1 MQMHAT
7 DDEQLVQK
15 LVSIRKVLTPTGNW
29 IQEDND
35 VEKEDGL
42 RRELE
47 QRALLQKKEEE
58 QRKELLALEN
68 AKKARLRAKKIA
80 LGLDPSVKRPPVLVD
95 VPPPVIAARE
105 HSRLEL
111 RVNAKYVQKFR
122 WFLNGRPIES
132 EEFVS
137 GINRPT
143 LVISK
148 LTKRTTGEF
157 YCMCENEEGTVSSP
171 VCKVSFA
178 ALTLSRYESK
188 TLKSLSTSPW
198 YPCENAA
205 LVCVDRKL
213 NMYDAKSLVPIKTF
227 PALPEAMGALAW
239 DSHTKTAAAFSTSI
253 QQEPNESVQ
262 VYFYSPELEI
272 SRSTV
277 RRRTSSSLGLSSPP
291 KTGNLLKFQ
300 LIDVQSVDEVAEVHF
315 AAFLDSGK
323 RLLVT
328 EMMHQVALFDV
339 SPYACRKVLSFRS
352 DVVCDVAVFPQPPMV
367 FALVFRNKPFIK
379 IYCNKKPSSL
389 ELSEHQI
396 NFQFPVHRAAFDAS
410 GFFLAVAE
418 SGFMKSWL
426 SIVSVKA
433 KTPPKK
439 RFIAHAGRIS
449 GLQWTTKSSLLLSAS
464 YDGYVK
470 LWDPATLSNLLNV
483 HFDPCGIH
491 SMLLMEELSV
501 LMVLGYSS
509 CRLQSRVVTQLPEL
523 EASRLVE
530 MNEQAAN
537 IQKIWK
543 GRKTRELIAKYIK
556 GK

>member
-1 MQMHAT
+1 MQMHAK

-15 LVSIRKVLTPTGNW
+15 LISIRKVLTPTGNW

-35 VEKEDGL
+35 AEREDEL

-47 QRALLQKKEEE
+47 QQLQQQKKEEE
-58 QRKELLALEN
+58 QRKELLAQEN
-68 AKKARLRAKKIA
+68 AKKARLRAKKIS
-80 LGLDPSVKRPPVLVD
+80 LGLDPSVQRPPVLVD

-105 HSRLEL
+105 HARLEL
-111 RVNAKYVQKFR
+111 RVNAKYVQKFQ
-122 WFLNGRPIES
+122 WFFNGRRIEH

-148 LTKRTTGEF
+148 LTKRATGEF
-157 YCMCENEEGTVSSP
+157 YCTCENEEGTVSSP
-171 VCKVSFA
+171 VCRVSLA
-178 ALTLSRYESK
+178 ALTLSRHGSK

-198 YPCENAA
+198 YPLESAA
-205 LVCVDRKL
+205 LTCVDRKL
-213 NMYDAKSLVPIKTF
+213 NLYDGKSLVLLKAF
-227 PALPEAMGALAW
+227 PALPVPMKALAW
-239 DSHTKTAAAFSTSI
+239 DSQTKTVAAFSTSI
-253 QQEPNESVQ
+253 QHESNEPVQ
-262 VYFYSPELEI
+262 VYFYSPELGI
-272 SRSTV
+272 SRTV
-277 RRRTSSSLGLSSPP
+277 NRRRSSNVPPPP
-291 KTGNLLKFQ
+291 KASNSLKFQ
-300 LIDVQSVDEVAEVHF
+300 LLDVQSVDEVREVRF

-328 EMMHQVALFDV
+328 DMMHQVAIFDI
-339 SPYACRKVLSFRS
+339 SPYTCRKVLSFS
-352 DVVCDVAVFPQPPMV
+352 SNVLCDVAVFLGAPMG

-379 IYCNKKPSSL
+379 VYSNKKPSSL

-396 NFQFPVHRAAFDAS
+396 NFKFPVHRAAFDTS
-410 GFFLAVAE
+410 GFSLAAAE
-418 SGFMKSWL
+418 TGFMKSWL

-433 KTPPKK
+433 NQPPKK
-439 RFIAHAGRIS
+439 RFVAHAGRIS
-449 GLQWTTKSSLLLSAS
+449 GLQWTTKSSFLLSAS

-470 LWDPATLSNLLNV
+470 LWDPLTLSNLLNV
-483 HFDPCGIH
+483 HLDPCGIH
-491 SMLLMEELSV
+491 SMLLMEDLSV

-523 EASRLVE
+523 EASRVVE
-530 MNEQAAN
+530 LNEQAAN

-543 GRKTRELIAKYIK
+543 GRKTRKLIAKYIK